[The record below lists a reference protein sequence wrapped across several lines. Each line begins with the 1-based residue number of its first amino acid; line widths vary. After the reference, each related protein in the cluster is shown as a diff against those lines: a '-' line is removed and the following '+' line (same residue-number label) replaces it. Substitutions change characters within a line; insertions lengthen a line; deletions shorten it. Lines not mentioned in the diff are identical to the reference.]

1 MGHQPRAAMEQLQRA
16 VDRAT
21 GRHIHLMGEGW
32 DFGEVADGRR
42 FVQAAQ
48 GALAG
53 SGIATFS
60 DRGRDAVRGGGC
72 CDDAAAMVRRQGWL
86 NGLHLA
92 PNPAALAAGETGREA
107 LLRASDLVRVGL
119 AGTLRGYRMTAH
131 DGRSKTLSEI
141 DYDGHPAGYASQ
153 PDEVV
158 NYVENHDNPTLFDI
172 NVLKLP
178 PTTSAAERARVQ
190 VLGLAV
196 TAFSQGLAYFH
207 AGVEGL
213 RSKSGDRNSF
223 DSGDWFNRLDW
234 RFEDNH
240 FGSGLP
246 PAAENRSLWP
256 ALQPL
261 LDDPLNKPS
270 AQDIRFVR
278 DAFFDLLRIRASS
291 AAFRLHTAEAVAARL
306 RFFNTGPDQVPG
318 LIVGH
323 LDGRELGGAGFEEL
337 LYALNPGLVPAS
349 VNIPELSGRRY
360 VLHPVH
366 RSAQAA
372 DRQPVRAASWAAESG
387 TLTVPARTALVY
399 VREPAP

>member
-1 MGHQPRAAMEQLQRA
+1 L
-16 VDRAT
+16 
-21 GRHIHLMGEGW
+21 
-32 DFGEVADGRR
+32 
-42 FVQAAQ
+42 
-48 GALAG
+48 
-53 SGIATFS
+53 
-60 DRGRDAVRGGGC
+60 RD
-72 CDDAAAMVRRQGWL
+72 
-86 NGLHLA
+86 
-92 PNPAALAAGETGREA
+92 
-107 LLRASDLVRVGL
+107 
-119 AGTLRGYRMTAH
+119 YRMTAH

-256 ALQPL
+256 ALKPL
-261 LDDPLNKPS
+261 LDDPLIKPS

-291 AAFRLHTAEAVAARL
+291 AAFRLRTAEAVAARL
-306 RFFNTGPDQVPG
+306 RFFNTGPDQLPG

-323 LDGRELGGAGFEEL
+323 LDGRGLAGAGFEEL
-337 LYALNPGLVPAS
+337 LYALNPGLVPAN
-349 VNIPELSGRRY
+349 VEIPELAGRRY

-366 RSAQAA
+366 RSPQAA
-372 DRQPVRAASWAAESG
+372 DPLPVRAASWAPDSG

-399 VREPAP
+399 VLEPAP